1 MSIVSLTSA
10 STVGSC
16 FGGPGPF
23 LLLLV
28 CAPHEA
34 DVQLWLG
41 ELLVGFFFVLCLVRL
56 LLFGCFSC
64 VHYVNALGQI
74 VAHYRQ
80 LCSCTGRAPWLFSHF
95 LMLRTVPQ
103 CMDGRTRGKKRR
115 QAKSKIVTV
124 QESILRICINRCQL
138 LIVHTISC

>member
-41 ELLVGFFFVLCLVRL
+41 ELLVGFFFVFVGFRCFVCLVVFPVL
-56 LLFGCFSC
+56 
-64 VHYVNALGQI
+64 AL
-74 VAHYRQ
+74 
-80 LCSCTGRAPWLFSHF
+80 C
-95 LMLRTVPQ
+95 
-103 CMDGRTRGKKRR
+103 
-115 QAKSKIVTV
+115 
-124 QESILRICINRCQL
+124 
-138 LIVHTISC
+138 